1 MHIFEIKP
9 RICFGDKS
17 LELLQEI
24 REENVVIVTDDFM
37 QRSGAVDKVSSYIK
51 NCGKIHVFADI
62 IPDPPIELIVKALEY
77 LERKNADLVV
87 ALGGGSSIDAAK
99 ATILMYQKKTGKKIP
114 LYAIPTTSGT
124 GSEVT
129 KFSVITDRQEGK
141 KYPLVSDDLLPEVAI
156 LSSDLTLSVPANIT
170 ANTGFDVITHALEA
184 YISTGANDITDALA
198 EKALELS
205 FKYLPRA
212 CKDGMDSEA
221 REKMHTASC
230 LAGMAFNDAGLG
242 VNHGIA
248 HALGAVFH
256 IPHGCANAMML
267 YHVMMYNA
275 GLDGIQKN
283 SGTPSVA
290 CSKMAKISRVIGMYS
305 FSDSQGAMSLLR
317 TIKTMSQELGIPQTL
332 ADVGVTEAQY
342 NKFKNH
348 IIDSAVNDA
357 CTVFNPRKIDAAA
370 VAKILKGIETFKKE
384 DVVRKK

>member
-9 RICFGDKS
+9 KICFGDKS
-17 LELLQEI
+17 LAILNEI
-24 REENVVIVTDDFM
+24 KADNVVIFTDDFM

-51 NCGKIHVFADI
+51 NCGKLHVFADI
-62 IPDPPIELIVKALEY
+62 VPDPPIELIVHALSY
-77 LERKNADLVV
+77 LEKVQADLVV

-99 ATILMYQKKTGKKIP
+99 ATILMYLKKTGKKLP

-129 KFSVITDRQEGK
+129 KFSVITDRLEAK

-156 LSSDLTLSVPANIT
+156 LSSDLTLSVPATIT

-198 EKALELS
+198 EKALELA
-205 FKYLPRA
+205 FKYLPKA

-248 HALGAVFH
+248 HALGALFH
-256 IPHGCANAMML
+256 VPHGRANAMML
-267 YHVMMYNA
+267 YHVMHFNA
-275 GLDGIQKN
+275 RLDEPAHLP
-283 SGTPSVA
+283 PSVA
-290 CSKMAKISRVIGMYS
+290 CSKMAKISRVIGFYS
-305 FSDSQGAMSLLR
+305 FSDRQGAMSLLR
-317 TIKTMSQELGIPQTL
+317 NIKTMSQELGIPQTF
-332 ADVGVTEAQY
+332 ADLDITEAQY
-342 NKFKNH
+342 LEHKAH
-348 IIDSAVNDA
+348 IIESAINDA
-357 CTVFNPRKIDAAA
+357 CTVTNPRKVDAAA
-370 VAKILKGIETFKKE
+370 VTQILKGIEVFKK
-384 DVVRKK
+384 K

>member
-9 RICFGDKS
+9 KICFGDKS
-17 LELLQEI
+17 LSILSEI
-24 REENVVIVTDDFM
+24 REENVVIFTDDFM

-62 IPDPPIELIVKALEY
+62 IPDPPIELIVKALSY
-77 LERKNADLVV
+77 LERKSADLVV

-99 ATILMYQKKTGKKIP
+99 ATILMYLKKTGKKLP

-129 KFSVITDRQEGK
+129 KFSVITDRQEKK
-141 KYPLVSDDLLPEVAI
+141 KYPLVSDDLLPDVAI
-156 LSSDLTLSVPANIT
+156 LSSDLTLSVPPNIT
-170 ANTGFDVITHALEA
+170 SNTGFDVITHALEA

-248 HALGAVFH
+248 HSLGALFH

-275 GLDGIQKN
+275 GLDGIQRN
-283 SGTPSVA
+283 QPSIA
-290 CSKMAKISRVIGMYS
+290 CSKMARISRVIGLYS

-332 ADVGVTEAQY
+332 ADVGITEKEY
-342 NKFKNH
+342 MERRDH
-348 IIDSAVNDA
+348 IIESAINDA
-357 CTVFNPRKIDAAA
+357 CTASNPRKIDAAA
-370 VAKILKGIETFKKE
+370 VAKILKGIEVFKKA
-384 DVVRKK
+384 

>member
-17 LELLQEI
+17 LEILREI
-24 REENVVIVTDDFM
+24 REQNVVIVTDDFM

-62 IPDPPIELIVKALEY
+62 IPDPPIELIVKALSY
-77 LERKNADLVV
+77 LENKNADLVV

-99 ATILMYQKKTGKKIP
+99 ATILMHQKKTGKKIP

-248 HALGAVFH
+248 HALGAIFH
-256 IPHGCANAMML
+256 IPHGRANAMML

-275 GLDGIQKN
+275 GLDGVHK
-283 SGTPSVA
+283 GECSVA
-290 CSKMAKISRVIGMYS
+290 CSKMAKISRAIGMYS

-317 TIKTMSQELGIPQTL
+317 TIKGMSQELGIPQTL
-332 ADVGVTEAQY
+332 ADVGVTESQY
-342 NKFKNH
+342 KKFKDH

-357 CTVFNPRKIDAAA
+357 CTVSNPRKIDAAA
-370 VAKILKGIETFKKE
+370 VAKILKGVEVFAKE
-384 DVVRKK
+384 DIVKKK

>member
-17 LELLQEI
+17 LAILNEI
-24 REENVVIVTDDFM
+24 KADNIVIFTDDFM

-51 NCGKIHVFADI
+51 NAGKIHVFADI
-62 IPDPPIELIVKALEY
+62 IPDPPVELIVQALSY
-77 LERKNADLVV
+77 LERKNTDIVV

-99 ATILMYQKKTGKKIP
+99 ATILMYMKKTGKKLP

-129 KFSVITDRQEGK
+129 KFSVITDRQAGK
-141 KYPLVSDDLLPEVAI
+141 KYPLVSDDLLPDVAI

-198 EKALELS
+198 EKSLELA
-205 FKYLPRA
+205 FKYLPIA
-212 CKDGMDSEA
+212 CNDPKNSEA

-248 HALGAVFH
+248 HSLGAIFH
-256 IPHGCANAMML
+256 VPHGRANAMML
-267 YHVMMYNA
+267 YHVMFYNA
-275 GLDGIQKN
+275 GLDKN
-283 SGTPSVA
+283 STECNVA

-305 FSDSQGAMSLLR
+305 FSDRQGAMSLLR
-317 TIKTMSQELGIPQTL
+317 TIKSMSEALGIPQSF
-332 ADVGVTEAQY
+332 ADIGVTEEQY
-342 NKFKNH
+342 KKHKAH
-348 IIDSAVNDA
+348 IVESAINDA
-357 CTVFNPRKIDAAA
+357 CTGSNPRKIDAAA
-370 VAKILKGIETFKKE
+370 VEQILKGIEKFKKQ
-384 DVVRKK
+384 

>member
-9 RICFGDKS
+9 RICFGDKC
-17 LELLQEI
+17 LAVLNEI
-24 REENVVIVTDDFM
+24 KEKNVVIFTDDFM
-37 QRSGAVDKVSSYIK
+37 QRSGAVDKVASYIK
-51 NCGKIHVFADI
+51 NAGKLHVFADI
-62 IPDPPIELIVKALEY
+62 VPDPPIELIVKALEY
-77 LERKNADLVV
+77 LERVNADLVV

-99 ATILMYQKKTGKKIP
+99 ATILMHYKKNGKKLP

-205 FKYLPRA
+205 FKYLPIA
-212 CKDGMDSEA
+212 CKDGKNAEA

-248 HALGAVFH
+248 HALGAMFH
-256 IPHGCANAMML
+256 IPHGRANAMML
-267 YHVMMYNA
+267 YHVMNYNA
-275 GLDGIQKN
+275 GLDA
-283 SGTPSVA
+283 SPAGTCSEA
-290 CSKMAKISRVIGMYS
+290 CSKMAKISRVIGFYS
-305 FSDSQGAMSLLR
+305 FSDRQGAMSLLR
-317 TIKTMSQELGIPQTL
+317 HIAALSKELGIPQSL
-332 ADVGVTEAQY
+332 ADVGITEEQY
-342 NKFKNH
+342 KKCKAH
-348 IIDSAVNDA
+348 IVESAVNDA
-357 CTVFNPRKIDAAA
+357 CTESNPRKIDAVA
-370 VAKILKGIETFKKE
+370 VEKILKGIEKFAKE
-384 DVVRKK
+384 SK

>member
-17 LELLQEI
+17 LSILSEI
-24 REENVVIVTDDFM
+24 RSEHVVIFTDDFM

-51 NCGKIHVFADI
+51 NCGKLHVFADI
-62 IPDPPIELIVKALEY
+62 IPDPPIELIVKALSY
-77 LERKNADLVV
+77 LEQVNADLVV

-99 ATILMYQKKTGKKIP
+99 ATILMYMKKTGKKIP

-129 KFSVITDRQEGK
+129 KFSVITDRAEGK

-156 LSSDLTLSVPANIT
+156 LSSDLTLSVPASIT

-198 EKALELS
+198 EKALELA
-205 FKYLPRA
+205 FEFLPRA
-212 CKDGMDSEA
+212 CKDGKDSVA

-256 IPHGCANAMML
+256 IPHGRANAMML
-267 YHVMMYNA
+267 YHVMFYNA
-275 GLDGIQKN
+275 GLDEVTA
-283 SGTPSVA
+283 GTCSEA
-290 CSKMAKISRVIGMYS
+290 CSKMARISRAIGMYS
-305 FSDSQGAMSLLR
+305 FSDRQGAMSLLR
-317 TIKTMSQELGIPQTL
+317 TIKTMSKELGIPQTL
-332 ADVGVTEAQY
+332 ADVGITEKDYLAH
-342 NKFKNH
+342 KAH

-357 CTVFNPRKIDAAA
+357 CTESNPRKIDQVA
-370 VAKILKGIETFKKE
+370 VEKILKGIEVFKKA
-384 DVVRKK
+384 

>member
-9 RICFGDKS
+9 KICFGDKS
-17 LELLQEI
+17 LSILNEI
-24 REENVVIVTDDFM
+24 RENNVVIFTDDFM
-37 QRSGAVDKVSSYIK
+37 QRSGAVDKVNSYIK

-62 IPDPPIELIVKALEY
+62 VPDPPIELIVKALAY
-77 LERKNADLVV
+77 LEAKQADLVV

-129 KFSVITDRQEGK
+129 KFSVITDRQESK

-156 LSSDLTLSVPANIT
+156 LSSDLTLSVPPNIT

-198 EKALELS
+198 EKSLELA
-205 FKYLPRA
+205 FKYLPTA
-212 CKDGMDSEA
+212 CKDGMNSEA

-248 HALGAVFH
+248 HALGALFH
-256 IPHGCANAMML
+256 IPHGRANAMML

-275 GLDGIQKN
+275 ELDTMGNNGPCSI
-283 SGTPSVA
+283 A
-290 CSKMAKISRVIGMYS
+290 CSKMAKISRVIGFYS
-305 FSDSQGAMSLLR
+305 FSDRQGAMSLLR
-317 TIKTMSQELGIPQTL
+317 NIKSMSEELGIPQTL
-332 ADVGVTEAQY
+332 ADVGITEKEYLAHRD
-342 NKFKNH
+342 H
-348 IIDSAVNDA
+348 IIESAINDA
-357 CTVFNPRKIDAAA
+357 CTGSNPRKIDAAA
-370 VAKILKGIETFKKE
+370 VAKILKGIEKFKK
-384 DVVRKK
+384 D

>member
-17 LELLQEI
+17 LTILNEI
-24 REENVVIVTDDFM
+24 RNENVVIFTDDFM
-37 QRSGAVDKVSSYIK
+37 QRSGAVDKVKSYIK
-51 NCGKIHVFADI
+51 NCEKIHIFADI
-62 IPDPPIELIVKALEY
+62 IPDPPIELIVKALSY
-77 LERKNADLVV
+77 LENKNAEIVV

-156 LSSDLTLSVPANIT
+156 LSSDLTLSVPASIT

-248 HALGAVFH
+248 HALGALFH
-256 IPHGCANAMML
+256 VPHGRANAMML

-275 GLDGIQKN
+275 GLDEIQH
-283 SGTPSVA
+283 GTPSIA
-290 CSKMAKISRVIGMYS
+290 CSKMAKISRVIGLYS

-332 ADVGVTEAQY
+332 ADIGITEKEYMAH
-342 NKFKNH
+342 KNH
-348 IIDSAVNDA
+348 IIESAVNDA
-357 CTVFNPRKIDAAA
+357 CTVSNPRKIDAAA
-370 VAKILKGIETFKKE
+370 VAKILKGIEVFKKE
-384 DVVRKK
+384 EFTKKK